1 MKLDSWTE
9 SLLQLL
15 GTPRGLACLL
25 DFFGDSITV
34 REGCAVSA
42 LGMPPL
48 LPKQCKALGCLPSAK
63 VGRNWT
69 ADLTY
74 HGAGRQKTKR
84 GFLYDLSNQHLPP
97 SVLTCCAVVSF
108 RFGFRLE
115 GEAFDEA
122 VGEAAGFLLAGRTS
136 GDIGQVIM
144 RLAQAS
150 FFLLGLSPED
160 ELGTTPKKTNC
171 KDREEGDGNNDGI
184 LPWQVSGAT
193 NAPNTRGRDLF
204 CLSSKSIQQ
213 GSKSQLPAS
222 RQSLHSGQTATP
234 ASCFTKHCTC
244 PVCKLPFVQ
253 QHPHLS
259 GVVENRIN
267 RGRTGWK
274 C

>member
-1 MKLDSWTE
+1 MTGARKRLVKLDSRTE

-25 DFFGDSITV
+25 DFFGESVTV

-42 LGMPPL
+42 LGTPPL

-63 VGRNWT
+63 VGRNRT

-84 GFLYDLSNQHLPP
+84 GFLYDLSNRHLPP
-97 SVLTCCAVVSF
+97 SVLTCCVVVSF

-136 GDIGQVIM
+136 GDIGQVIV

-204 CLSSKSIQQ
+204 WPEQQKHTAGQRISAPSLKAKS
-213 GSKSQLPAS
+213 
-222 RQSLHSGQTATP
+222 T
-234 ASCFTKHCTC
+234 F
-244 PVCKLPFVQ
+244 
-253 QHPHLS
+253 
-259 GVVENRIN
+259 
-267 RGRTGWK
+267 RTD
-274 C
+274 CNTSPL